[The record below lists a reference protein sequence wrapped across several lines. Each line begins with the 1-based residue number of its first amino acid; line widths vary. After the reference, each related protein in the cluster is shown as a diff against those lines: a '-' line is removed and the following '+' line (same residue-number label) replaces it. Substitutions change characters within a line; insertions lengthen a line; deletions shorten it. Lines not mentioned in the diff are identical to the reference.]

1 VQCCV
6 EILCNKC
13 FPDIE
18 NGLRATPD
26 DLGNLVV
33 RFISM
38 EQDIGMPDYGSS
50 RSPAAGEIFEKRS
63 LVIGKGND
71 ILALFHARCI
81 LAISI

>member
-1 VQCCV
+1 MQCCV

-18 NGLRATPD
+18 NGLRVTPD

-38 EQDIGMPDYGSS
+38 EQDIGMPDRGSS
-50 RSPAAGEIFEKRS
+50 RSPAVGEIFEKSS
-63 LVIGKGND
+63 LVVGKENG